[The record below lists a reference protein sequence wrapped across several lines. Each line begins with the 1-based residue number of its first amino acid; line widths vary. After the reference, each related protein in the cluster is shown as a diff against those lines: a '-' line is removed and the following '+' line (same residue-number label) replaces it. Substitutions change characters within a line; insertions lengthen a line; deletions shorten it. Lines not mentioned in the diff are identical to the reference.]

1 MRGRE
6 SKRVEENKDGA
17 GEKIG
22 EREGERERGRDRR
35 RVEREGETE
44 EEWRERERQKKSGER
59 GRQGQTP
66 TPICPA
72 DGKQLSRAETLS
84 LTPHTSPVSPIQLN
98 TE

>member
-35 RVEREGETE
+35 RVEREGD
-44 EEWRERERQKKSGER
+44 RDRRPR
-59 GRQGQTP
+59 P
-66 TPICPA
+66 FV
-72 DGKQLSRAETLS
+72 QLMGNS
-84 LTPHTSPVSPIQLN
+84 
-98 TE
+98 